1 MPASFAPKTTQGAP
15 PPKEPKPPR
24 RSLFSKGKT
33 APPAVAPPKPQPP
46 PKPVKA
52 PEPVKPPEPE
62 LSPEEKKLRKRARR
76 RKGGMI
82 ALVLVLA
89 VAALALSANSLPGIL
104 FPHRDKYTILTVDYN
119 AAGSDLVYLVSSGP
133 RFTGSDSELR
143 GAEYIASQFSAAGLK
158 NVEILEYNITLYDV
172 VSASLSLV
180 PYLRGGL
187 APNPFDEP
195 LEFQHKT
202 DFTVQGY
209 SGSITHNRWLD
220 DLQVVDVGNGTDL
233 TKYANAAGRAVI
245 VTNDGAVSSTQLFI
259 QAWEQGAAANIIHNV
274 AMDGGIGNPAI
285 AFSANGVDGKGH
297 AVPLPDNYS
306 GGGPD
311 IPSIM
316 VSKKAGDAIK
326 DGIELNSRVRMD
338 IQVTIGPRPCRVVVG
353 DKIGCEQP
361 NKIIMVGG
369 HHDTVYI
376 SPGAVD
382 NTAGTVNTI
391 AIAREIGKLK
401 PLKTIRFATFG
412 GEEEGVLGSYEYF
425 KANSEKLKGHLEAM
439 LNLDMT
445 NVYTKRGRTL
455 PIVVN
460 YKPWLKTLGEVKKE
474 AYEKIPQLSGYDV
487 SISQGVLN
495 SSSDMA
501 TFALEGYRV
510 GSCWGGGCLEYHT
523 PKDTVQYITSES
535 FLAVGGVYGSFALAL
550 AGGTK

>member
-1 MPASFAPKTTQGAP
+1 MPATFDPKMTKVAP
-15 PPKEPKPPR
+15 PPVVPKPPR
-24 RSLFSKGKT
+24 RSLFSSKM
-33 APPAVAPPKPQPP
+33 APPAPPA

-52 PEPVKPPEPE
+52 QDPVGPPEPE
-62 LSPEEKKLRKRARR
+62 LSQEEKKLRKRARR
-76 RKGGMI
+76 RKGGI
-82 ALVLVLA
+82 AALVLVLV

-119 AAGSDLVYLVSSGP
+119 AAGSDMIYLTSSGP

-143 GAEYIASQFSAAGLK
+143 GAEYIASQFAAAGLK
-158 NVEILEYNITLYDV
+158 NVEIIEYNITLWEMT
-172 VSASLSLV
+172 SASLSLV
-180 PYLRGGL
+180 SYMRGGNV
-187 APNPFDEP
+187 PNPLEVP
-195 LEFQHKT
+195 REFQHKT
-202 DFTVQGY
+202 DFALQGY
-209 SGSITHNRWLD
+209 SGSYTHTRWLD
-220 DLQVVDVGNGTDL
+220 DLQVLDVGNGTDVAA
-233 TKYANAAGRAVI
+233 YANANGRAVI
-245 VTNDGAVSSTQLFI
+245 VTNDGSVTSTGLFI
-259 QAWEQGAAANIIHNV
+259 RAWEQGAAANIVHNV
-274 AMDGGIGNPAI
+274 AMDADIGYPAI
-285 AFSANGVDGKGH
+285 AFSANGVDSKGH
-297 AVPLPDNYS
+297 AIPLPDNYS
-306 GGGPD
+306 GNGPD

-316 VSKKAGDAIK
+316 VSKKTGDAIK
-326 DGIELNSRVRMD
+326 EGASMGSRVRMD
-338 IQVTIGPRPCRVVVG
+338 IQVSIGPRPCRVVVG
-353 DKIGCEQP
+353 DKLGCEQP
-361 NKIIMVGG
+361 NKIIMVGA

-382 NTAGTVNTI
+382 NTAGTVNVI

-445 NVYTKRGRTL
+445 NVYTKRSHTL

-460 YKPWLKTLGEVKKE
+460 YKPWLKTLGEIKAE

-487 SISQGVLN
+487 AIYQGVLN

-510 GSCWGGGCLEYHT
+510 GSCWGSGCLEYHT
-523 PKDTVQYITSES
+523 PKDTVQYVTTES